1 MHICTGFLEFLR
13 YSKPICLD
21 FKSRIERVKH
31 IDDVSKTDGNKQGTK
46 FGERGIENITDI

>member
-13 YSKPICLD
+13 YSKLICLD